1 MSTEGVLNVAIKEI
15 LKTHR
20 TWEDGAGLMLGL
32 MIGFSPWLCEES
44 TEKAVVSN
52 AALVG
57 IALLILAQLELI
69 RARRWEEIA
78 ELACGIWLCASPF
91 MFGYAH
97 VNQLRYWHWVLG
109 SMVVLLAVVEL
120 WQSRPTP
127 VVMETDRTNEQ
138 L

>member
-1 MSTEGVLNVAIKEI
+1 MAIKEI

-32 MIGFSPWLCEES
+32 IAGFSPWLCEET
-44 TEKAVVSN
+44 TEKSVVFN

-78 ELACGIWLCASPF
+78 ELACGVWLCASPF
-91 MFGYAH
+91 LFGYAQS
-97 VNQLRYWHWVLG
+97 NQLRYWHWILG
-109 SMVVLLAVVEL
+109 GMVVLLAMVEL
-120 WQSRPTP
+120 WQSWANP
-127 VVMETDRTNEQ
+127 VVVEFDRTNEK